1 MLRVK
6 AGIGPELVRS
16 QVKNT
21 AAWLWDDARAR
32 AATTALDDVEAA
44 ERDRTAPD
52 GSNAYLRLLLSAHWA
67 TVATFVPTDVDARI
81 RHHAWAAMETEEEIA
96 RACDVVDE
104 IAALD
109 VHAVSARVVD
119 SDHGTMCGHDGEW
132 LGVRAGALG
141 RAIALGA
148 KTTIERLV
156 EAMDRELAR
165 EARIFEEALATKA
178 PTKDGPARVL
188 SSATV
193 IAHNLGDLSR
203 VVDQWPTKDAALHA
217 RYVRLGHAD
226 AREPRPSFVLAGR
239 MNKEIAALE
248 NHRFLALRKPRGL
261 RASRA
266 LLMPIGPWLDGWG
279 ETIARAPEIE
289 DRDRAE
295 IVAALLSIHLSSLD
309 QQGCLRALAGIHRA
323 TRGGLE
329 HYVADLPARLRKDAL
344 RGKVREAIDTP
355 EERFR
360 ARMESRLARC
370 RS

>member
-21 AAWLWDDARAR
+21 AAWLWDDVRAR
-32 AATTALDDVEAA
+32 AATTALDDLVAA

-96 RACDVVDE
+96 RACDVVDQ

-119 SDHGTMCGHDGEW
+119 SEHGTMCGHDGEW

-148 KTTIERLV
+148 KSTIERLV
-156 EAMDRELAR
+156 DAMDRELAR
-165 EARIFEEALATKA
+165 EARIFDEALAGKA
-178 PTKDGPARVL
+178 PAARVL

-217 RYVRLGHAD
+217 RYVRLGHAN
-226 AREPRPSFVLAGR
+226 ALQPRASFVLAGR
-239 MNKEIAALE
+239 INKEITALE

-261 RASRA
+261 RVSRA
-266 LLMPIGPWLDGWG
+266 LLLPVGPWFDGWG
-279 ETIARAPEIE
+279 ETVARATEIE

-295 IVAALLSIHLSSLD
+295 IVAAMLEIHLSSLE

-344 RGKVREAIDTP
+344 RGKVREAVDIS

-360 ARMESRLARC
+360 ARMEHRLAKC